1 MRQKISTIKD
11 AKRASHLPEIITNIE
26 INEVYASVLG
36 KEKHGAIRGFG
47 IGVRLDDVPDVL
59 VEKRVAQLEVQALRE
74 EHEAELDH
82 IRKES
87 QEREAK
93 LRDEMNKQEMA
104 TTDRMKRLE
113 MQLLNQQAMFERF
126 FGAGLLPN
134 IVLISQNGAA
144 NLNFP
149 TGMGTHNNSLQT
161 SSVDAFETPHH
172 VPISPSTLQK
182 NTPHFNEV
190 YKPQPPTPPPRHQDS
205 LCSKFSTLG

>member
-1 MRQKISTIKD
+1 M
-11 AKRASHLPEIITNIE
+11 
-26 INEVYASVLG
+26 
-36 KEKHGAIRGFG
+36 
-47 IGVRLDDVPDVL
+47 L
-59 VEKRVAQLEVQALRE
+59 VEKRGAQLEVQALRE

-87 QEREAK
+87 QKREAK

-104 TTDRMKRLE
+104 TTDRMKGLE
-113 MQLLNQQAMFERF
+113 MQLLNQQGMFERF
-126 FGAGLLPN
+126 FSAGLLPN
-134 IVLISQNGAA
+134 IVPISQNGAA

-172 VPISPSTLQK
+172 VPISHSTLQK

-190 YKPQPPTPPPRHQDS
+190 YRPQPPTPAPRHQDS
-205 LCSKFSTLG
+205 PCSEFSTLG